1 MQHDPMDP
9 NFNDEALEPDG
20 WMWVRGVD
28 YVAGWRIAVDAAT
41 ELKGAMDEAGIDT
54 TEVMSTAST
63 TTDGSGV
70 LQLSLPVEAVLA
82 LANAARG
89 EAIRSRTNNA
99 TGARSH

>member
-9 NFNDEALEPDG
+9 NFDGEALEPDG

-28 YVAGWRIAVDAAT
+28 YVAGWRSAADAAT
-41 ELKGAMDEAGIDT
+41 ELKDAMDEAGIDT

-70 LQLSLPVEAVLA
+70 LRLSLPVKAVLA
-82 LANAARG
+82 LANAARE
-89 EAIRSRTNNA
+89 EALRWRKA
-99 TGARSH
+99 GA

>member
-9 NFNDEALEPDG
+9 NFDDEALEPDG

-28 YVAGWRIAVDAAT
+28 YVAGWRSAVDAAT
-41 ELKGAMDEAGIDT
+41 ELKGAMDDAGIDT

-70 LQLSLPVEAVLA
+70 LRLSLPVEAALA
-82 LANAARG
+82 LANAARE
-89 EAIRSRTNNA
+89 EALRWRRA
-99 TGARSH
+99 GA

>member
-28 YVAGWRIAVDAAT
+28 YVAGWRSAVDAAT

-70 LQLSLPVEAVLA
+70 LRLSLPVQAALA
-82 LANAARG
+82 LANAAR
-89 EAIRSRTNNA
+89 EDALRWRKA
-99 TGARSH
+99 GA

>member
-9 NFNDEALEPDG
+9 NFDGEALEPDG

-28 YVAGWRIAVDAAT
+28 YYVAGWRSAVDAAT

-54 TEVMSTAST
+54 TEVMSMAST

-70 LQLSLPVEAVLA
+70 LRLSLPVEAALA
-82 LANAARG
+82 LANAARE
-89 EAIRSRTNNA
+89 EALRWRRA
-99 TGARSH
+99 DA

>member
-28 YVAGWRIAVDAAT
+28 YVAGWRSAADAAT

-54 TEVMSTAST
+54 
-63 TTDGSGV
+63 
-70 LQLSLPVEAVLA
+70 
-82 LANAARG
+82 
-89 EAIRSRTNNA
+89 
-99 TGARSH
+99 ARSCRWHQQQRMVRGYSGCRFPCRLR